1 MEETSKEWFEI
12 VLGVIKVL
20 LAHILKDPNL
30 LKNTHWS
37 TFKLGCV
44 ISVIFYHCFK
54 SFTNIE
60 A

>member
-1 MEETSKEWFEI
+1 MEETSKEGFEI
-12 VLGVIKVL
+12 VLDVIKVL

-44 ISVIFYHCFK
+44 ISIIFITVLK
-54 SFTNIE
+54 ALQI
-60 A
+60 

>member
-30 LKNTHWS
+30 LKKYTLKH
-37 TFKLGCV
+37 L
-44 ISVIFYHCFK
+44 
-54 SFTNIE
+54 
-60 A
+60 